1 MLRAIGNALLGMLA
15 LLTSVELCLQTLP
28 VSDATMKDYY
38 LDPMILSY
46 PAGHRWTTSIGWD
59 LRQPQRHQA
68 NNAGFLAQHD
78 FKPDPQAVA
87 LIGDSLV
94 EASGLPRKDRPD
106 AQLERA
112 LGGPQVYGMG
122 APGSSL
128 LDHLE
133 RLRYAHRHYG
143 IRRFVI
149 LLENGDVAQSLCGS
163 GNVQGPCLDPQDLT
177 PRTDRQPPAGLL
189 KRLLRHLALP
199 NYLLGQLKL
208 SGPRLWRQAM
218 RQARPETG
226 PAPPLHA
233 EPPAEPPWTRQE
245 QAVAETFMDR
255 LRPFL
260 ADSEVLLV
268 IESRHDALA
277 SGRSA
282 HLRRLERFGTQ
293 LCEAGVG
300 VLDMAGPFGA
310 AYGRTGLP
318 LEIGPYDHHF
328 NALATRSLGD
338 AIAAA
343 LRQPEHRG
351 ARQCHAVSVALR

>member
-1 MLRAIGNALLGMLA
+1 MLRALRNALLGMLT
-15 LLTSVELCLQTLP
+15 LLLILELCLRALP
-28 VSDATMKDYY
+28 VSGATMKDYY

-68 NNAGFLAQHD
+68 NNAGFLAQRD
-78 FKPDPQAVA
+78 FKPDSQAVA
-87 LIGDSLV
+87 LIGDSLI
-94 EASGLPRKDRPD
+94 EASGLPPEDRPD

-112 LGGPQVYGMG
+112 LGGPAVYGLG

-133 RLRYAHRHYG
+133 RLRYAHQHYG

-189 KRLLRHLALP
+189 KRMLRQLALP

-208 SGPRLWRQAM
+208 SGPRLWQQAAK
-218 RQARPETG
+218 QARPAI
-226 PAPPLHA
+226 APPVHA
-233 EPPAEPPWTRQE
+233 EPAAERPWTRQE
-245 QAVAETFMDR
+245 QAAAMAFLGR

-277 SGRSA
+277 AGRSA
-282 HLRRLERFGTQ
+282 HLRRLERFSAQ

-300 VLDMAGPFGA
+300 VLDMAGPFEA
-310 AYGRTGLP
+310 SYRRTGLP

-343 LRQPEHRG
+343 LQHPGPG
-351 ARQCHAVSVALR
+351 AARRCPVEPGVLR